1 MNALPR
7 DTTASEKVKN
17 ADFELRI
24 ARDKH
29 AFLALEQQWTALERV
44 ATARAFFQSFEWCR
58 KAIEHKRMDGDPNL
72 FVCCVFASD
81 ALVGLLPLAYWK
93 KGRRTVLTGLAEPFQ
108 LYTEMLTAP
117 GHSPVALYRVMH
129 DEILRSGADYL
140 HLGQVRR
147 LGPLC
152 RAIQGLVPATGKPEA
167 EPLADRPEW
176 RTCEDVSRALEGL
189 PEERTHDCSA
199 GSSEAVGDRD
209 FTPVAC
215 GTWATSARP
224 GSTNDGQMVQDHVLA
239 LSPLGRLYCGVWLG
253 YVQPLARQCRRAVSK
268 PAW

>member
-7 DTTASEKVKN
+7 DIMESEKVEN
-17 ADFELRI
+17 AGFELRI

-44 ATARAFFQSFEWCR
+44 ATARAFYQSFEWCR
-58 KAIEHKRMDGDPNL
+58 KAIEHKRMVGEPNL

-81 ALVGLLPLAYWK
+81 TLVGVLPLAYWI
-93 KGRRTVLTGLAEPFQ
+93 KGRRIVLTGLAEPFQ
-108 LYTEMLTAP
+108 LYTEMLIAP

-129 DEILRSGADYL
+129 DEILRSDADYL

-147 LGPLC
+147 FGPLC
-152 RAIQGLVPATGKPEA
+152 RAIRGLVPATGKPET

-176 RTCEDVSRALEGL
+176 RTCEDVSKVLEALPL
-189 PEERTHDCSA
+189 ERTHVHPA
-199 GSSEAVGDRD
+199 ERARAVPAPDLAPED
-209 FTPVAC
+209 C
-215 GTWATSARP
+215 GTRMTSAQHA
-224 GSTNDGQMVQDHVLA
+224 GAAFEHLVQDHVLA

-253 YVQPLARQCRRAVSK
+253 YVQPLAKQFRRVVSK
-268 PAW
+268 PAS